1 MRVMPI
7 AIYLVYVFS
16 FPPLV
21 CSLFCFVF
29 RFRMFSLADA
39 SGERTALVA
48 LRNCLYLIPLGYLA
62 YDCEYSYSIVL
73 CNYVSSI
80 GSFKI
85 FGLVIQLRMQ
95 SF

>member
-1 MRVMPI
+1 
-7 AIYLVYVFS
+7 
-16 FPPLV
+16 
-21 CSLFCFVF
+21 
-29 RFRMFSLADA
+29 MFSLADA

-80 GSFKI
+80 GSFKF